1 MYNSQRLIVAQ
12 YSTAH
17 LRPWDIKPLSEDG
30 EYKTETMQ
38 YMKKIRP
45 QQYILNVMYWA
56 TLNKIISKHDS
67 TEALEQPAVV
77 ESVTTDLSSLEN
89 PDNMSKYDE

>member
-1 MYNSQRLIVAQ
+1 
-12 YSTAH
+12 
-17 LRPWDIKPLSEDG
+17 
-30 EYKTETMQ
+30 MQ
-38 YMKKIRP
+38 HMKKIRP

-56 TLNKIISKHDS
+56 TLNKMIAKHDN
-67 TEALEQPAVV
+67 TEILEQPAVV

>member
-17 LRPWDIKPLSEDG
+17 LRPWGIKPLSEDG

-38 YMKKIRP
+38 HMKKIRP

-56 TLNKIISKHDS
+56 TLNKMIAKHDN
-67 TEALEQPAVV
+67 TEILEQPAVV